1 MLIMF
6 FYTFVIKIMMKTSI
20 ESSYQELKD
29 LSAKRH
35 HRLVECK
42 QLHHFNRYF
51 NCTVYQISIQCS
63 KIIQL
68 VQICTIDISIIMFN
82 LAHKFLWQHG
92 RNQAHAYFNWSV
104 YRASAMP

>member
-6 FYTFVIKIMMKTSI
+6 FYTFMIKIMMKTSI

-42 QLHHFNRYF
+42 QLHHFNRYS
-51 NCTVYQISIQCS
+51 NCTVDIDTAGIKLLYSYQYNI
-63 KIIQL
+63 
-68 VQICTIDISIIMFN
+68 
-82 LAHKFLWQHG
+82 KFYSH
-92 RNQAHAYFNWSV
+92 S
-104 YRASAMP
+104 S